1 MAEDDGVVYGKPRPW
16 IDPYM
21 RTDLSIIVCLYYEE
35 DCIKEFVR
43 QVLNALSEESICWEL
58 VFVDDGSKDRTVQLA
73 TNLARE
79 HSQIGLVV
87 LSRNYGK
94 EAAITAGVTNA
105 RGEFMIL
112 MDPDLQDPPHR
123 IMDFYNKANEGYDLV
138 WGIRKQQARG
148 IGERI
153 FSSIFWKALRSFT
166 GLPIP
171 VDVAVMRSFSRRFA
185 AAFLQF
191 PERNR
196 FIEGVFA
203 DIGLNTTTLDV
214 ENQPRF
220 AGTSKFTFHKRI
232 ALAVRAIT
240 AFSERP
246 LTITIAAGFVG
257 LFVSL
262 LLVLFMVSRKLI
274 FDIGLM
280 GWTSTIAVIVFMGSL
295 NLITVGLTGLYVGRV
310 YREVKGR
317 PIFLVKERVNI
328 PHEVSFSEG
337 RNDA

>member
-1 MAEDDGVVYGKPRPW
+1 MGEHSV
-16 IDPYM
+16 
-21 RTDLSIIVCLYYEE
+21 DLSLIVCLYFEE
-35 DCIKEFVR
+35 DCVAEFVR
-43 QVLNALSEESICWEL
+43 QVSGALHLERIKWEI
-58 VFVDDGSKDRTVQLA
+58 VFVDDGSTDSTVPIVKELAIKDPRIKL
-73 TNLARE
+73 
-79 HSQIGLVV
+79 IV
-87 LSRNYGK
+87 LSRNFGK
-94 EAAITAGVTNA
+94 EAAITAGIGNA
-105 RGEFMIL
+105 SGNVLIL
-112 MDPDLQDPPHR
+112 MDPDLQDPPYR
-123 IMDFYNKANEGYDLV
+123 ILDFYNKCCEGFDLV
-138 WGIRKQQARG
+138 WGIRQQQSRG
-148 IGERI
+148 IIQRV
-153 FSSIFWKALRSFT
+153 FSNCFWGALRTFT

-171 VDVAVMRSFSRRFA
+171 VGVAVMRSFSRRFA
-185 AAFLQF
+185 DAFLQF

-203 DIGLNTTTLDV
+203 DIGLNTTTLNV

-220 AGTSKFTFHKRI
+220 AGTSKFTFYKRV

-262 LLVLFMVSRKLI
+262 LLVLSMVGRKLL
-274 FDIGLM
+274 FDIGLT

-328 PHEVSFSEG
+328 AHEVSLSDG
-337 RNDA
+337 GNDA